1 MDFLNPSWQLCK
13 SLLITIKLHINWV
26 SNADVSSY
34 RFYDV
39 APDLFEICSTF
50 ASFLKW
56 ANGEI
61 WRWIQQSLGSDG
73 KIGTKITAINKI
85 RGNSEK
91 KGLTT
96 KTWAKVKLEIADIE
110 NGSFQRR
117 GGESSAFPSSIS
129 DFVRCSRQEQLTH
142 RPQFHCDNGEKHLW
156 CSNVMMAV
164 PQLLVEVAG
173 GRGAGTSVQENQ

>member
-13 SLLITIKLHINWV
+13 SLLITITLHINGV

-61 WRWIQQSLGSDG
+61 WRWRQQSLGSDG
-73 KIGTKITAINKI
+73 KIGTKTTAINKI

-117 GGESSAFPSSIS
+117 GGGVFSLSILHQWLCQMQQAAAADS
-129 DFVRCSRQEQLTH
+129 QAPV
-142 RPQFHCDNGEKHLW
+142 PLW
-156 CSNVMMAV
+156 
-164 PQLLVEVAG
+164 
-173 GRGAGTSVQENQ
+173 

>member
-13 SLLITIKLHINWV
+13 SLPITIKLHINWV
-26 SNADVSSY
+26 TTADVSSY
-34 RFYDV
+34 TFYDV

-50 ASFLKW
+50 ASVLKW
-56 ANGEI
+56 AKGEI
-61 WRWIQQSLGSDG
+61 WRWIHQSLGSDR
-73 KIGTKITAINKI
+73 KIWTKITAINKI

-117 GGESSAFPSSIS
+117 GGGVFSLSILYQWLCQMQQAGAADS
-129 DFVRCSRQEQLTH
+129 QAPV
-142 RPQFHCDNGEKHLW
+142 PLW
-156 CSNVMMAV
+156 
-164 PQLLVEVAG
+164 
-173 GRGAGTSVQENQ
+173 